1 MTRPILTLTLAAAAF
16 AAGPALGQESYPDRA
31 VTLVVPYAAG
41 GGTDVLARMIQPA
54 LSEELGV
61 PVIIENASGGG
72 TLVGT
77 ERVTR
82 ADPDGYELLF
92 TTSVVTLNTLAYR
105 NPLYSMDDF
114 VPVAPV
120 SQQPYFLIMNQEMPF
135 DDVPGFVAYAQA
147 HPGEINYVSLGQAS
161 PTELLAGRL
170 QLALGIELTRVPYAG
185 SGAAIPD
192 LSANRVQMQM
202 TGASRNSASI
212 PNMNILAVAGDERI
226 PLTPEVPTF
235 LELGYPTMVG
245 GTWFGV
251 FAPAGTPEDRVQ
263 RLTEAFAAVRARM
276 DDALNEAGHYA
287 VRTPDGFPA
296 FIAADMALWNED
308 IQRMGIALD

>member
-1 MTRPILTLTLAAAAF
+1 MNGFRLMPALTALVV
-16 AAGPALGQESYPDRA
+16 AAGPAGAQDAFPDRA
-31 VTLVVPYAAG
+31 ITLVVPYAAG

-61 PVIIENASGGG
+61 PIIIENASGGG

-82 ADPDGYELLF
+82 AGPDGYELLF

-105 NPLYSMDDF
+105 SPLYTMDEL

-120 SQQPYFLIMNQEMPF
+120 AQQPYFLIMNREMPF
-135 DDVPGFVAYAQA
+135 DDIPGFVAYAQA
-147 HPGEINYVSLGQAS
+147 HPAEINYVSLGQAS
-161 PTELLAGRL
+161 PTEILAGRL
-170 QLALGIELTRVPYAG
+170 QHALGIELTRVPYPG

-192 LSANRVQMQM
+192 LSSNRVQMQM
-202 TGASRNSASI
+202 TGASQNSASI

-226 PLTPEVPTF
+226 ALTPDVPTF
-235 LELGYPTMVG
+235 AELGYPTMVG

-251 FAPAGTPEDRVQ
+251 FAPAGTPEAVVT
-263 RLTEAFAAVRARM
+263 RLARAFAAVRSTM
-276 DDALNEAGHYA
+276 DQTLNDAGHYA
-287 VRTPDGFPA
+287 VRMPDGFAA
-296 FIAADMALWNED
+296 FIEADMSLWRED
-308 IQRMGIALD
+308 IQRMGIALE